1 MDESVNADSTVSM
14 KSEGNPIYNTKATLQ
29 VWNMMI

>member
-14 KSEGNPIYNTKATLQ
+14 KSEGNPIYNTKA
-29 VWNMMI
+29 VWKKKYGT